1 MIHSSLER
9 VSQDVPLAIEW
20 RAFELQ
26 PQEARAYNEAALAE
40 KKKQIEAYWPTV
52 ERVAKEQYGL
62 ALKPGELGIDTRLA
76 HIGAKVARGHGKE
89 DAYHAQVFAAHWIA
103 QENIGDPETLVE
115 IASRL
120 GIEAEDFR
128 QGLNDDALRAKV
140 LGEELGAQ
148 QIGIRGVPA
157 LIIANR
163 YLLSGA
169 QPADRLLE
177 LFRRYQERG
186 SLD

>member
-9 VSQDVPLAIEW
+9 VSRDVPLAIEW

-26 PQEARAYNEAALAE
+26 PQEAGPFDPDALAE
-40 KKKQIEAYWPTV
+40 KKRQIDAYWPTV
-52 ERVAKEQYGL
+52 QRIAQEQYGL
-62 ALKPGELGIDTRLA
+62 QLKQAELGIDTRLA
-76 HIGAKVARGHGKE
+76 HIGAKVARNLGKE
-89 DAYHAQVFAAHWIA
+89 DAYHAEVFQAHWIA
-103 QENIGDPETLVE
+103 RRNISDPEVLVE

-120 GIEAEDFR
+120 GLDADAFR
-128 QGLNDDALRAKV
+128 QGLQDDTLHAEV

-169 QPADRLLE
+169 QPAGRLLR
-177 LFRRYQERG
+177 LFQEYQERG
-186 SLD
+186 TLE